1 MHLRKEQMLVDG
13 KEETA
18 IAVYWV
24 TGGDD
29 CCRVGFLKRS
39 MVMHASHYDGV
50 LAQVTRVLG
59 GGAPFCTAERRLY
72 HTNRGCSM
80 VMATVDNKGS
90 AKNGLVIVLRW
101 IRKQSSSGSYINN
114 HIIMKKRRRRQRR
127 RRQHYGGDG
136 NDDDDD
142 DDHEMTTSIRAS
154 IATLVLIGDFYGPAP
169 VIISKAESRVHV
181 RKMPCGSSSSFPPF
195 SNSFVTVRPT
205 QPCPRRKMGITMTT
219 TCNCSTNM
227 FYRTIT

>member
-1 MHLRKEQMLVDG
+1 MRLRKEQMLVDG

-114 HIIMKKRRRRQRR
+114 YIIMKKRRRRQRR

-154 IATLVLIGDFYGPAP
+154 IATLVLIGDFYVTKQSLVFMCGKCLIIIFPALL
-169 VIISKAESRVHV
+169 
-181 RKMPCGSSSSFPPF
+181 
-195 SNSFVTVRPT
+195 
-205 QPCPRRKMGITMTT
+205 
-219 TCNCSTNM
+219 
-227 FYRTIT
+227 